1 MGGEQKTW
9 RVWVNA
15 AQGVVFAAVV
25 VCCCCF
31 VLGCR
36 NASGSATRTASSAAK
51 VDDPATHDL
60 RAIGNK
66 VASAVIARDVN
77 ALLEYDHQPED
88 QASLAD
94 KTSDLYCYLFD
105 SSCISGTNKRAVYD
119 LFSTAPKLGI
129 DASVTSVEGRN
140 YGLLMFY
147 DKSQISESELY
158 TPGFL
163 CTDKGMKGTASWRF
177 IQTDGKWNTTTLFGY
192 KTETSCGQ

>member
-1 MGGEQKTW
+1 MHGEQKIGGTCLS
-9 RVWVNA
+9 A
-15 AQGVVFAAVV
+15 AQLTLFAAVV
-25 VCCCCF
+25 ACCCCF

-36 NASGSATRTASSAAK
+36 NASGAATVNAAAK
-51 VDDPATHDL
+51 TEDPATRDL

-77 ALLEYDHQPED
+77 TLLQYDHQPED

-105 SSCISGTNKRAVYD
+105 STCISGTNKRAVYD

-129 DASVTSVEGRN
+129 DASVTSVEGRT

-177 IQTDGKWNTTTLFGY
+177 IQTDGEWNTSTLFGY
-192 KTETSCGQ
+192 KTDTSCGQ